1 LTAEYVWGLVVVDK
15 SRLQIVGWLFGGM
28 TCAVM
33 VIAALLVGD
42 AVASNVGPGAAQ
54 AGAYLAGE

>member
-1 LTAEYVWGLVVVDK
+1 VVDK